1 VNPRDILDAL
11 KRMTPDERD
20 EFSRLVMGLEIPSER
35 TPTVIRTTS
44 SAAVK
49 DSPDAIRDNA
59 GK

>member
-1 VNPRDILDAL
+1 
-11 KRMTPDERD
+11 
-20 EFSRLVMGLEIPSER
+20 MGLEIPSER

-49 DSPDAIRDNA
+49 DSPDAIRDT